1 MRKTIIITESVKY
14 MVSTLFLSHTFLFC
28 LSFWLCSARDTITFS
43 RLVSC
48 DQGDT
53 LISAGE
59 RFELGFFTPGSDT
72 RKYVGIWYY
81 RSNPRTVVWVAN
93 RDNPLSGTNG
103 VFAVAEDGN
112 LKVLDGSGKIYWST
126 NYETSLSMYRT
137 AKLMDNGNLVVSHEE
152 NENGSGRVVWQS
164 FDYPTD
170 TFLPG
175 MKMEK
180 NLVLASWNSYDDP
193 APGNFTFRLDQGGAD
208 QFVIWKRSLRYWKS
222 GVSGKIISSD
232 EMPSA
237 IFYLLSNFTSAIV
250 DNDSVPH
257 LTASLY
263 INTRLVM
270 DVLGQVQYLK
280 WETEKIWSLI
290 WAEPRD
296 RCSVYNACGNF
307 ASCNSK
313 NDIMC
318 KCLPGF
324 KPSSMENWIRGDF
337 SGGCTRKSI
346 LCGKNME
353 SDTFLSL
360 KTMKVGNPDSQFNA
374 KNELECQIE
383 CLDNCQCQAYSYEVA
398 ELARRGGIGS
408 SACWIWSEDLNNIQE
423 EYDNGRDLYVRVAVS
438 DIGTILSLSVKGF
451 LEIITA
457 KKQFTLCIR

>member
-1 MRKTIIITESVKY
+1 MRKTIIITDSVKY
-14 MVSTLFLSHTFLFC
+14 MVSTIFLSYTFLFC
-28 LSFWLCSARDTITFS
+28 SSFLLCSARDTITFS

-48 DQGDT
+48 DQEDT

-59 RFELGFFTPGSDT
+59 RFELGFFTPGPDT
-72 RKYVGIWYY
+72 RKYVGIWFY

-112 LKVLDGSGKIYWST
+112 LKVLDGTGKPFWST
-126 NYETSLSMYRT
+126 NLETSLSMYRT

-152 NENGSGRVVWQS
+152 NGNLSGRILWQS
-164 FDYPTD
+164 FDNPTD

-175 MKMEK
+175 MKMDE
-180 NLVLASWNSYDDP
+180 NLVLASWKSYDDP
-193 APGNFTFRLDQGGAD
+193 EPGNFSFRLDQGGGD
-208 QFVIWKRSLRYWKS
+208 QFIIWKRSLRYWKS
-222 GVSGKIISSD
+222 GVSGKLISSD
-232 EMPSA
+232 EVPSA
-237 IFYLLSNFTSAIV
+237 IFYLLSNFTSTIV

-257 LTASLY
+257 LTSSLY
-263 INTRLVM
+263 SDTRLVM
-270 DVLGQVQYLK
+270 DVLGQIQYLK
-280 WETEKIWSLI
+280 WETEMIWSLI

-307 ASCNSK
+307 ASCNNK
-313 NDIMC
+313 NGIMC

-324 KPSSMENWIRGDF
+324 MASSLENWNRGDF

-353 SDTFLSL
+353 TDTFLSL

-374 KNELECQIE
+374 KSELECKIE
-383 CLDNCQCQAYSYEVA
+383 CLNNCQCQAYSYEGA
-398 ELARRGGIGS
+398 EITQRGGAGS
-408 SACWIWSEDLNNIQE
+408 SACGIWSADLNNIQE

-438 DIGTILSLSVKGF
+438 DIGTPFFHYL
-451 LEIITA
+451 
-457 KKQFTLCIR
+457 

>member
-1 MRKTIIITESVKY
+1 MRKTTIITDSVKY
-14 MVSTLFLSHTFLFC
+14 MVSPIFLLHTFLFSS
-28 LSFWLCSARDTITFS
+28 SFLLCSATDTITFS
-43 RLVSC
+43 RLVSA

-53 LISAGE
+53 LVSAGE
-59 RFELGFFTPGSDT
+59 KFELGFFSPGSDT

-81 RSNPRTVVWVAN
+81 RSNPRTFVWVAN
-93 RDNPLSGTNG
+93 RDNPLSGPNG

-126 NYETSLSMYRT
+126 NFETSLSMYRT

-152 NENGSGRVVWQS
+152 NENRSGKSVLWQS

-175 MKMEK
+175 MKMGE
-180 NLVLASWNSYDDP
+180 NLVLASWKSYDDP
-193 APGNFTFRLDQGGAD
+193 APGNFTFRQDQGGGD
-208 QFVIWKRSLRYWKS
+208 QFIIWKRSLRYWKS
-222 GVSGKIISSD
+222 GVSVKLISSD

-237 IFYLLSNFTSAIV
+237 IFYLLSNFTSTIV
-250 DNDSVPH
+250 DNDSIPR
-257 LTASLY
+257 LTSSLY
-263 INTRLVM
+263 SDTRLVM
-270 DVLGQVQYLK
+270 DLSGQIQYLK
-280 WETEKIWSLI
+280 WNTEQIWSLI

-313 NDIMC
+313 NDYIMC

-324 KPSSMENWIRGDF
+324 KPSSMENWNRGDF

-374 KNELECQIE
+374 KNELECKIE
-383 CLDNCQCQAYSYEVA
+383 CLNNCQCQAYSYEAA
-398 ELARRGGIGS
+398 EITRRGGTGTS
-408 SACWIWSEDLNNIQE
+408 VCWIWSEDLNNIQE

-438 DIGTILSLSVKGF
+438 DIGTILSLSLRVF
-451 LEIITA
+451 LYFMTA
-457 KKQFTLCIR
+457 KKHFS